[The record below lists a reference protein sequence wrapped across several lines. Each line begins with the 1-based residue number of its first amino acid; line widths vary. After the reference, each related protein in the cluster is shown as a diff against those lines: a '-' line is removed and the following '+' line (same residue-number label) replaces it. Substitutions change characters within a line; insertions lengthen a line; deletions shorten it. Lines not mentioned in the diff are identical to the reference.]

1 MASYTI
7 YEKPGLPLQE
17 AIDSAI
23 LVKDHYSI
31 FAFMLPAVWMLA
43 KRLWWI
49 LLVYIIILIPV
60 SALETMLPIWASMLI
75 TLLMS
80 LWISLEAPN
89 LIGWSL
95 RNKGYVEVASLYAED
110 LQHCELR
117 YLEARLAAA
126 EEAQLAN
133 PNPASTPIDGPKPLP
148 NQNKSGYV
156 ALQDKMRDTGT
167 SEAIIGLFP
176 APYRS
181 RET

>member
-1 MASYTI
+1 MPSYTI
-7 YEKPGLPLQE
+7 YEKPGLPPHE

-23 LVKDHYSI
+23 LIKDHYSI
-31 FAFMLPAVWMLA
+31 FAFMLPAVWMLV

-49 LLVYIIILIPV
+49 LLIYILILIPV

-110 LQHCELR
+110 LEHCEHR
-117 YLEARLAAA
+117 YVTARLADA
-126 EEAQLAN
+126 ERGAKQTPSARSAD
-133 PNPASTPIDGPKPLP
+133 ASGSKPLP
-148 NQNKSGYV
+148 NQSKSGYV
-156 ALQDKMRDTGT
+156 ALKDRMRDTGT
-167 SEAIIGLFP
+167 SEPIIGLFP
-176 APYRS
+176 APDRS